1 MAGPAIVSQGG
12 DVPSGPVKPIVY
24 IVAFAAATA
33 GLLFGL
39 DIGVISGANPFLQ
52 KEFSIG
58 EAQIE
63 HIVSALLWGASV
75 GAVGCG
81 WVSSALGRKLTL
93 IIAAIIFVIGS
104 LGCALAHNTGTLVGM
119 RFFLGLAV
127 GMASFVAPLYLS
139 EVAPQRLRGGMVS
152 MYQLMITIGILI
164 ASLSDTYFAIYATI
178 GGVTGGHWRWMLGIL
193 AVPAGLM
200 LLAVLT
206 LPESPRWLLAKGRD
220 EEARGVLDRI
230 RSLPEEVEAEL
241 AAIRQDLAVP
251 QNGFSLF
258 TGNSNF
264 RRAIFLGIA
273 LQTIQQL
280 TGINVF
286 MYYSPFILKAA
297 GFTSESQQLM
307 GSVLVMTVNTLSTFI
322 AIAFVDR
329 FGRKPL
335 MYLGFVIM
343 GLAMCTVG
351 TVFHLSPETV
361 QVADLKDQQLTF
373 RCQRTY
379 QQGSTVLV
387 RVSLPVD
394 GVDRLLQIPVVLD
407 SVQPDP
413 QDAHFFQCQGQLPAP
428 AAQLAQDPST
438 NPVGPKAYIS
448 VAALLIFIV
457 GFAASAGPIIWILC
471 SEIYP
476 LNGRDFG
483 VTVSTA
489 TNWIVN
495 GIVGATFLTMLT
507 RLGPGNTFIGYG
519 LLEVVFFIFFVLYV
533 PETKGVSLEHI
544 SANLLAGKPLREI
557 GAGGNKA

>member
-1 MAGPAIVSQGG
+1 MAGGAVVSQGG
-12 DVPSGPVKPIVY
+12 DVPSGPIKPIVY

-52 KEFSIG
+52 KEWGLPDSTTGGLWEFIKAFFMGPASV
-58 EAQIE
+58 EL
-63 HIVSALLWGASV
+63 IVSALLFGAAI
-75 GAVGCG
+75 GAIGCG
-81 WVSSALGRKLTL
+81 WICAALGRKRTL
-93 IIAAIIFVIGS
+93 LMAALIFIVGS
-104 LGCALAHNTGTLVGM
+104 LGCAMAPSGLVLQWM
-119 RFFLGLAV
+119 RLFLGLAV

-139 EVAPQRLRGGMVS
+139 EVAPQRLRGAMVS

-178 GGVTGGHWRWMLGIL
+178 NGVTGGHWRWMLGIL

-200 LLAVLT
+200 FLAVMT
-206 LPESPRWLLAKGRD
+206 LPESPRWLIAKGR
-220 EEARGVLDRI
+220 EGEARGVLERI
-230 RSLPEEVEAEL
+230 RSLPEEVDAEI
-241 AAIRQDLAVP
+241 AAIKQDLSVP
-251 QNGFSLF
+251 QNGSELF
-258 TGNSNF
+258 MGNSNF
-264 RRAIFLGIA
+264 RRAVFLGIA

-286 MYYSPFILKAA
+286 MYYSPFIFKAA

-307 GSVLVMTVNTLSTFI
+307 GSVLVMTVNTLATFI

-335 MYLGFVIM
+335 MYIGFVTM

-351 TVFHLSPETV
+351 GVFHHGTEGAAAY
-361 QVADLKDQQLTF
+361 VA
-373 RCQRTY
+373 
-379 QQGSTVLV
+379 
-387 RVSLPVD
+387 
-394 GVDRLLQIPVVLD
+394 
-407 SVQPDP
+407 
-413 QDAHFFQCQGQLPAP
+413 
-428 AAQLAQDPST
+428 
-438 NPVGPKAYIS
+438 

-457 GFAASAGPIIWILC
+457 GFAMSAGPIVWILC

-495 GIVGATFLTMLT
+495 GIVGATFLTLLNG
-507 RLGPGNTFIGYG
+507 LGPGNTFIGYG
-519 LLEVVFFIFFVLYV
+519 LLEVVFFIFFVMYV
-533 PETKGVSLEHI
+533 PETKGVSLEQI

-557 GAGGNKA
+557 GAGGTKE

>member
-1 MAGPAIVSQGG
+1 M
-12 DVPSGPVKPIVY
+12 
-24 IVAFAAATA
+24 AFAAATA

-39 DIGVISGANPFLQ
+39 DIGVISGANPFLM
-52 KEFSIG
+52 KEFSIS

-93 IIAAIIFVIGS
+93 IIAAIIFVVGS
-104 LGCALAHNTGTLVGM
+104 LGCAMAHNTATLVGM

-139 EVAPQRLRGGMVS
+139 EVAPQRLRGAMVS

-193 AVPAGLM
+193 AVPAALM

-206 LPESPRWLLAKGRD
+206 LPESPRWLLAKGRED
-220 EEARGVLDRI
+220 EARGVLDRI
-230 RSLPEEVEAEL
+230 RSLPEEVAAEI
-241 AAIRQDLAVP
+241 AAIKQDLAVP
-251 QNGFSLF
+251 QNGLSLF
-258 TGNSNF
+258 LGNSNF
-264 RRAIFLGIA
+264 RRAVFLGIA

-297 GFTSESQQLM
+297 GFTSESQQLL
-307 GSVLVMTVNTLSTFI
+307 GSILVMTVNTLSTFI
-322 AIAFVDR
+322 AIAFVDK

-335 MYLGFVIM
+335 MYAGFVIM

-351 TVFHLSPETV
+351 GIFHHGTE
-361 QVADLKDQQLTF
+361 
-373 RCQRTY
+373 
-379 QQGSTVLV
+379 G
-387 RVSLPVD
+387 
-394 GVDRLLQIPVVLD
+394 
-407 SVQPDP
+407 
-413 QDAHFFQCQGQLPAP
+413 
-428 AAQLAQDPST
+428 AA
-438 NPVGPKAYIS
+438 AYIA

-457 GFAASAGPIIWILC
+457 GFAMSAGPIIWILC

-483 VTVSTA
+483 ITVSTA

-507 RLGPGNTFIGYG
+507 KLGPGNTFIGYG
-519 LLEVVFFIFFVLYV
+519 LLEVLFFIFFVMYV
-533 PETKGVSLEHI
+533 PETKGVSLEQI

-557 GAGGNKA
+557 GAGGKQE